1 MSAAQGRPKQAGERL
16 AGSARQARSAKGA
29 QVTADWQGLG
39 PRSREQLGAI
49 GIHSPDELRAHDAF
63 EVYARIKARW
73 PGASRN
79 LVYALLG
86 AQEGRDWR
94 EIARERRTEVLLR
107 LDAVGLAPR

>member
-1 MSAAQGRPKQAGERL
+1 VNGG
-16 AGSARQARSAKGA
+16 
-29 QVTADWQGLG
+29 WQGLG
-39 PRSREQLGAI
+39 PRSREQLAAI
-49 GIHSPDELRAHDAF
+49 GIQTPDELRAADAF

-94 EIARERRTEVLLR
+94 DIARERRTEVLLR
-107 LDAVGLAPR
+107 LDAMRLAPR